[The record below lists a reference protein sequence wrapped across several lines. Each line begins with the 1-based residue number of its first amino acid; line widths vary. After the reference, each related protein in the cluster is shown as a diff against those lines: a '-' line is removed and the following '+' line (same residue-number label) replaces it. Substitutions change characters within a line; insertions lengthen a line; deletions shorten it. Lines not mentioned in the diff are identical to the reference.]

1 MKKLYNKVSS
11 TRSATV
17 SIKTYQRGSCP
28 TVGRETCGPG
38 GTTGQQALRCYSTKM
53 NEWVTAET

>member
-17 SIKTYQRGSCP
+17 SIKAHQRGSCP
-28 TVGRETCGPG
+28 TVGREACGPG
-38 GTTGQQALRCYSTKM
+38 EVTGQRALRCYRTKM
-53 NEWVTAET
+53 EEWVTAET